1 MINENIERNVNE
13 HLHQTTPNYGDSHTY
28 INTLLPEFLSQLLA
42 HLKISTVL
50 DYGCGKGVLLDK
62 FKSFDNKIDWRGY
75 DPFFPKYKMEP
86 RPANVLISLQALEHI
101 EKDEVHNVLQHL
113 ISLTENFFF
122 LDIDLKPAVKTLSDG
137 RNAHTCI
144 APPDWWAG
152 QISQKCS
159 YMSMKIS
166 KSKTKD
172 QESHLFVVGIP
183 KTEYSRKNLNLASS
197 FAHEIFP
204 FLEAN
209 D

>member
-1 MINENIERNVNE
+1 MVENVKLNANQR
-13 HLHQTTPNYGDSHTY
+13 LHQTAQNYGDSHTY

-62 FKSFDNKIDWRGY
+62 LKSFDNKINWRGY
-75 DPFFPKYKMEP
+75 DPFFSKYKIEP
-86 RPANVLISLQALEHI
+86 RSANVLISLQALEHI
-101 EKDEVHNVLQHL
+101 EKDDVHNVLQHL
-113 ISLTENFFF
+113 IGLTENFFF

-144 APPDWWAG
+144 APSDWWVG
-152 QISQKCS
+152 MLSQKCS
-159 YMSMKIS
+159 YISMKIS
-166 KSKTKD
+166 MSKTKE

-183 KTEYSRKNLNLASS
+183 KTKYSRKNLNLASS
-197 FAHEIFP
+197 FSHEIFP
-204 FLEAN
+204 FLEAS

>member
-1 MINENIERNVNE
+1 MVENVKLNVKER
-13 HLHQTTPNYGDSHTY
+13 LHQTAHNYGDSHTY

-62 FKSFDNKIDWRGY
+62 LKSFDNKINWRGY
-75 DPFFPKYKMEP
+75 DPFFSKYKIEP
-86 RPANVLISLQALEHI
+86 RSANVLISLQALEHI
-101 EKDEVHNVLQHL
+101 EKDDVHDVLQHL
-113 ISLTENFFF
+113 IGLTENFFF

-144 APPDWWAG
+144 APSDWWVG
-152 QISQKCS
+152 MLSQKCS
-159 YMSMKIS
+159 YISMKIS
-166 KSKTKD
+166 MSKTKE

-183 KTEYSRKNLNLASS
+183 KTKYSRENLNLASS
-197 FAHEIFP
+197 FSHEIFP
-204 FLEAN
+204 FLEAS